1 MALEEK
7 LPPPSELKRLL
18 ADGNTAADL
27 AERFGVAV
35 QSIYNKSSTAR
46 IERELAVRDINQF
59 MPWPLA
65 RPDHQ
70 RSDTAVHLRLV
81 HSLRANDNVM
91 PATVR
96 RRAEA
101 WAQDLEYNDFVISY
115 HPDTPSSRFESKGGF
130 FIRPRRAGD
139 SPGLMQLPSSSE
151 QPPTQEMLDQ
161 WYESWRKKHLE

>member
-1 MALEEK
+1 MATPEK
-7 LPPPSELKRLL
+7 LPSPAELKRLL

-27 AERFGVAV
+27 AEQFGVSV

-59 MPWPLA
+59 MPWPLV

-70 RSDTAVHLRLV
+70 RSDTAVHLRLA
-81 HSLRANDNVM
+81 HSLGADDDVM
-91 PATVR
+91 PAIVR
-96 RRAEA
+96 RKAEA
-101 WAQDLEYNDFVISY
+101 WVEDLEYNDFVISY

-139 SPGLMQLPSSSE
+139 SPGLMQLPSSNE